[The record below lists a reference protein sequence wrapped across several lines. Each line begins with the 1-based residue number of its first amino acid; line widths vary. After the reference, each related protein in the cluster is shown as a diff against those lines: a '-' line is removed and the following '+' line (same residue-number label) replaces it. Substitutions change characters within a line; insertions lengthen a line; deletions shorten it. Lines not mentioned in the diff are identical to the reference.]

1 MRYVKAVL
9 VGLIIAVMAAAA
21 WVFVVLIVPVALPM
35 LVAPGSGAATANV
48 GSGSVLAAALVGFVA
63 GVWWRLRKT
72 ARPTSA

>member
-9 VGLIIAVMAAAA
+9 VGLVVAVTAAAA
-21 WVFVVLIVPVALPM
+21 WVFVALIVPVTLPL
-35 LVAPGSGAATANV
+35 LVAGGTATANV
-48 GSGSVLAAALVGFVA
+48 GSGSVLAVGLVGFVA